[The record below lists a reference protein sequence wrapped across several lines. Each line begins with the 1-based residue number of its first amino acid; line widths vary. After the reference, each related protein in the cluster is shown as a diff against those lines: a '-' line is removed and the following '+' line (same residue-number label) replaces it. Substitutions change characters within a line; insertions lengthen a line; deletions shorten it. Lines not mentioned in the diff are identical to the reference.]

1 MKAKN
6 TTNNKISL
14 ITTERNEV
22 DDIATFI
29 DSALSQSLK
38 PDEIIIADG
47 GSTDGTLEVIE
58 KYIKDGAPIKLVHA
72 PGNRSVG
79 RNAATK
85 AAKGPIIAVTDVGSR
100 LDGDWLK
107 NITQPF
113 RDNKKAMAVSG
124 GFEAEPKTFFEKVS
138 ATLMLSPNDNIDIET
153 WLPSSRSIAYKKEA
167 WEKAGGYPEHTNFN
181 EDTPF
186 DLALKKAGYKFED
199 GLRAVVYWRP
209 RPNLK
214 EFYRQYYYYALGDGI
229 DSLDIAHFIKLT
241 AKYAVCIAAIFLSLI
256 SIKAL
261 AILPILYLWYRF
273 SVRIYRPWRK
283 IKGLKALFLMYLLLF
298 CFDISQI
305 LGYWNGRLRRKELSG
320 SNRLVR

>member
-1 MKAKN
+1 
-6 TTNNKISL
+6 
-14 ITTERNEV
+14 
-22 DDIATFI
+22 
-29 DSALSQSLK
+29 
-38 PDEIIIADG
+38 
-47 GSTDGTLEVIE
+47 
-58 KYIKDGAPIKLVHA
+58 
-72 PGNRSVG
+72 
-79 RNAATK
+79 
-85 AAKGPIIAVTDVGSR
+85 
-100 LDGDWLK
+100 
-107 NITQPF
+107 
-113 RDNKKAMAVSG
+113 
-124 GFEAEPKTFFEKVS
+124 
-138 ATLMLSPNDNIDIET
+138 MLSPNDNIDIET

-199 GLRAVVYWRP
+199 GLKAVVYWRP

>member
-1 MKAKN
+1 MKKTSN
-6 TTNNKISL
+6 EKISL

-47 GSTDGTLEVIE
+47 GSTDGTLGIIE

-72 PGNRSVG
+72 PGNRSIG

-85 AAKGPIIAVTDVGSR
+85 AAMGPIVAVTDVGSR
-100 LDGDWLK
+100 LDDDWLK
-107 NITQPF
+107 YITQPF

-167 WEKAGGYPEHTNFN
+167 WEKVGGYPEHTNFN

-199 GLRAVVYWRP
+199 GLKAMVYWRP

-229 DSLDIAHFIKLT
+229 DSLDISHFIKLT
-241 AKYAVCIAAIFLSLI
+241 LKYAICLMLTIV
-256 SIKAL
+256 AL
-261 AILPILYLWYRF
+261 FTVPVLALLPVTYIWYRF
-273 SVRIYRPWRK
+273 SARIYRPWRK
-283 IKGLKALFLMYLLLF
+283 IKGLQSLLLMYVLLI
-298 CFDISQI
+298 CFDVSQL
-305 LGYWNGRLRRKELSG
+305 LGYWNGYLRRKSLAG
-320 SNRLVR
+320 SERLVR

>member
-1 MKAKN
+1 MKKTSN
-6 TTNNKISL
+6 EKISL

-47 GSTDGTLEVIE
+47 GSTDGTLEIIE

-72 PGNRSVG
+72 PGNRSIG

-85 AAKGPIIAVTDVGSR
+85 AAMGPIIAVTDVGSR
-100 LDGDWLK
+100 LDDDWLK
-107 NITQPF
+107 HITQPF

-199 GLRAVVYWRP
+199 GLKAMVYWRP

-229 DSLDIAHFIKLT
+229 DSLDISHFIKLSL
-241 AKYAVCIAAIFLSLI
+241 KYAICLI
-256 SIKAL
+256 LTIVAL
-261 AILPILYLWYRF
+261 FTVPVLALLPVAYILYRF
-273 SVRIYRPWRK
+273 SARIYRPWRK
-283 IKGLKALFLMYLLLF
+283 IKGLQSLLLMYVLLI
-298 CFDISQI
+298 CFDVSQL
-305 LGYWNGRLRRKELSG
+305 LGYWNGYLRRKSLAG
-320 SNRLVR
+320 SERLVR